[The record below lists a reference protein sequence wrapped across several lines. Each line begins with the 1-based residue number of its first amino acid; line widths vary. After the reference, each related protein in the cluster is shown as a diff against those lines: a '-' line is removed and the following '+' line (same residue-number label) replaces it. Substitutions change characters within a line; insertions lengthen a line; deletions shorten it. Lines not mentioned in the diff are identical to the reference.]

1 MTPRGDTVTRRRL
14 EPAADHGFS
23 TVEVVLL
30 VPVFVLVLLL
40 IVAVGQVE
48 QARVQVEGT
57 AREAARAASLTR
69 TPHAAQVQAQASAEL
84 ALSSQSITC
93 VGGPDVSLDTT
104 GFAPGGQVEVTIGCR
119 TRLADLGMD
128 VLAATKTLTATA
140 ASPIEIYR
148 SGP

>member
-1 MTPRGDTVTRRRL
+1 MTPGGRTVTRRRL
-14 EPAADHGFS
+14 HGADQGFS

-30 VPVFVLVLLL
+30 FPVFVLVLLL
-40 IVAVGQVE
+40 IVAVGRVE

-69 TPHAAQVQAQASAEL
+69 TPHAAQAQARASAEL
-84 ALSSQSITC
+84 ALESQSITC

-104 GFAPGGQVEVTIGCR
+104 GFAPGGRVEVTIGCR
-119 TRLADLGMD
+119 TRLADLGID